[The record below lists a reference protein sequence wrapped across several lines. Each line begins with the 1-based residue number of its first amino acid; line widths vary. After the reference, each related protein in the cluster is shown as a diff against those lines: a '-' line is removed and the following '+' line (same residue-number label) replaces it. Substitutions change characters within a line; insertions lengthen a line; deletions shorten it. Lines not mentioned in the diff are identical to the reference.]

1 MTGTITSSTRTVAFL
16 RSTMTAAT
24 ITSGM
29 VEYSGGIWKAFSK
42 EAEME
47 LLVTWLMPHQQ
58 ISPDSA
64 NSTAITECLR
74 RLPLATNNAC
84 R

>member
-1 MTGTITSSTRTVAFL
+1 M
-16 RSTMTAAT
+16 RSTMMAAT
-24 ITSGM
+24 ITSAM
-29 VEYSGGIWKAFSK
+29 VEYSGGMRKAFSK

-64 NSTAITECLR
+64 NRDATIECLR
-74 RLPLATNNAC
+74 RLPLGTNSAC